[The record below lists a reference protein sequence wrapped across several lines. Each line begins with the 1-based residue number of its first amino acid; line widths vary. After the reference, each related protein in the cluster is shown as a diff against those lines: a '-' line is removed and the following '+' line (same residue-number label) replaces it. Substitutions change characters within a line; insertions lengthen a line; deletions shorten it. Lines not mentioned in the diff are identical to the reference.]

1 MRRWA
6 AGARCLLAVAVLA
19 LGACSDRSSGLDGD
33 LTDDWKPMAAA
44 TPFRPQAGVCH
55 ADLVQSTTA
64 DTYSPVPCAQPHLAE
79 TVAVATAGKRGAAQA
94 FATCSTA
101 ASAFLGGD
109 WRTGWVVLQ
118 PVLPSKAAWA
128 GGARW
133 VRCDVAETSPVDG
146 ALVHRTGSL
155 KGSVKAGGRLR
166 MGCANPAVRGDT
178 VTEMHPVACPA
189 SHTAE
194 FAGLFTTTRARSADL
209 SSDEVARG
217 CDRAI
222 AKFAGIAD
230 DSSLPSRVGWLGFPP
245 DDTAWQ
251 MGDRSIRCF
260 LWLNGEKMT
269 GSYRGAGPG
278 KLKIHYVSR

>member
-6 AGARCLLAVAVLA
+6 VGALCVLA

-33 LTDDWKPMAAA
+33 LTDDWRPMAAA
-44 TPFRPQAGVCH
+44 ALFRPQAGVCH
-55 ADLVQSTTA
+55 ADLVPSATA
-64 DTYSPVPCAQPHLAE
+64 DDYSPVPCAESHLAE
-79 TVAVATAGKRGAAQA
+79 TVAVATVGKQSAAQA
-94 FATCSTA
+94 LAACSTA

-118 PVLPSKAAWA
+118 PVLPSKPAWS

-166 MGCANPAVRGDT
+166 MGCANPTVEGDT
-178 VTEMHPVACPA
+178 VTEMHPVACPKG
-189 SHTAE
+189 HTAE
-194 FAGLFTTTRARSADL
+194 FAGLFTTTRAKSADL

-222 AKFAGIAD
+222 ATFTGLAD

-278 KLKIHYVSR
+278 KLKIHYASR

>member
-6 AGARCLLAVAVLA
+6 VGALCVLA
-19 LGACSDRSSGLDGD
+19 LGACSDRAGGLDGD
-33 LTDDWKPMAAA
+33 LTDDWRPMAAA

-55 ADLVQSTTA
+55 ADLVQSATV
-64 DTYSPVPCAQPHLAE
+64 DDYSPVACAESHLAE
-79 TVAVATAGKRGAAQA
+79 TVAIATAGSPSPARALAA
-94 FATCSTA
+94 CSTA
-101 ASAFLGGD
+101 ADAFLGGD

-118 PVLPSKAAWA
+118 PVLPSKPAWA

-155 KGSVKAGGRLR
+155 RGSVRDGGRLR
-166 MGCANPAVRGDT
+166 MGCANPTVKGET
-178 VTEMHPVACPA
+178 VTEMHPVACSA

-194 FAGLFTTTRARSADL
+194 FAGLFTTTRAKSADL
-209 SSDEVARG
+209 GGGEVAKG

-222 AKFAGIAD
+222 AAFTGLPD
-230 DSSLPSRVGWLGFPP
+230 DASLPSRVGWLGFPP

-260 LWLNGEKMT
+260 LWLDGEKMT

-278 KLKIHYVSR
+278 KLKIHYARR

>member
-6 AGARCLLAVAVLA
+6 VGALCVLA
-19 LGACSDRSSGLDGD
+19 LGACGDRPAGLDGD
-33 LTDDWKPMAAA
+33 LTDDWRPMAAA

-55 ADLVQSTTA
+55 TDLVQSATVDNDA
-64 DTYSPVPCAQPHLAE
+64 PVPCAESHLAE
-79 TVAVATAGKRGAAQA
+79 TVAVVTIGKQSAAFGA
-94 FATCSTA
+94 CSTA

-118 PVLPSKAAWA
+118 PVLPGKAAWS
-128 GGARW
+128 GGGRW

-146 ALVHRTGSL
+146 ALVHRAGSL
-155 KGSVKAGGRLR
+155 KGSVRAGGRLR
-166 MGCANPAVRGDT
+166 MGCADPTVRGDT
-178 VTEMHPVACPA
+178 VTEMRPMACPRT
-189 SHTAE
+189 HTAE
-194 FAGLFTTTRARSADL
+194 FAGLFTTTRARSSDL
-209 SSDEVARG
+209 SSDEVAKG

-222 AKFAGIAD
+222 AAFAGIAD
-230 DSSLPSRVGWLGFPP
+230 DDSLPSRVGWLGFPP

-278 KLKIHYVSR
+278 KLKIHYARD

>member
-1 MRRWA
+1 MRWWA
-6 AGARCLLAVAVLA
+6 VGALCVLA

-33 LTDDWKPMAAA
+33 LTDDWRPMVAA

-55 ADLVQSTTA
+55 ADVVQSATV
-64 DTYSPVPCAQPHLAE
+64 DTYAPVPCAESHLAE
-79 TVAVATAGKRGAAQA
+79 TVAVETVGKQSAAQA
-94 FATCSTA
+94 FAVCSTA

-118 PVLPSKAAWA
+118 PVLPSTPAWS

-155 KGSVKAGGRLR
+155 KGTVRAGGRLR
-166 MGCANPAVRGDT
+166 MTCANPTVRGDT
-178 VTEMHPVACPA
+178 VTEMHPVACPK

-209 SSDEVARG
+209 SSDEVAKG

-222 AKFAGIAD
+222 ATFTGLAD

-269 GSYRGAGPG
+269 GSYHGAGPA
-278 KLKIHYVSR
+278 KLKIHYASR